1 MNLNPYEPNK
11 CKSEAT
17 TFVERNGSRWHYLFL
32 FIFGGVI
39 LIIYCFLN
47 LGSYSGVGMPR
58 RYASYSVEFETPL
71 SIMQSATLNIVA
83 LGLSAITMAITLLL
97 LRQVFKE
104 N

>member
-17 TFVERNGSRWHYLFL
+17 TFAGRSGSRWLYLFL
-32 FIFGGVI
+32 FIFGGAI

-47 LGSYSGVGMPR
+47 LGSYSRVGMPR
-58 RYASYSVEFETPL
+58 RYVSYSVEFEIPL